1 MPIIVIQDMTG
12 GFESVIKGSVATAKY
27 EARKYLRRGFGLV
40 EYQWRKDATFRVLS
54 LDYMESDDPHICDV
68 SIRLGDGDLTEASD

>member
-12 GFESVIKGSVATAKY
+12 GFGVDVNGSIATAKRK
-27 EARKYLRRGFGLV
+27 ARQYLKKGFGMV
-40 EYQWRKDATFRVLS
+40 EYKWFVDATFRVLS
-54 LDYMESDDPHICDV
+54 LDYAEADDPHICDV